1 MRAFTNQEIKE
12 IAQQLEG
19 GFRCFYHLETRA
31 LLFVP
36 DELKHYGMDLDA
48 WADELE
54 KLEEDF
60 TSYKEIEALDS
71 RESFQIMADFAEGL
85 KGANR
90 LQERLID
97 ALNKKH
103 PFRNFKYIIDNSG
116 DYRDRWF
123 EYKDARLIELVKER
137 LESDAG

>member
-1 MRAFTNQEIKE
+1 MRSFTKQEIKE

-19 GFRCFYHLETRA
+19 GFRCFYHRGTGA

-36 DELKHYGMDLDA
+36 DELKHYGMDLEA
-48 WADELE
+48 WDDEME

-71 RESFQIMADFAEGL
+71 RESFQIMAEFAEGL

-116 DYRDRWF
+116 EYRDRWF
-123 EYKDARLIELVKER
+123 EYKDARLMELVRER